1 MFFPSYADVQRK
13 EHTYTKYKHLKFYK
27 PESGIQ
33 YEGVRPFTCKGII
46 SIHTANSNDI
56 TNTR

>member
-27 PESGIQ
+27 PESGI
-33 YEGVRPFTCKGII
+33 
-46 SIHTANSNDI
+46 HTRELEPSPVKAFI
-56 TNTR
+56 NTYS